1 MGASD
6 RALRWESLLNAR
18 DLGGLP
24 AAHGHVRPGAIV
36 RSDALYRLNDAG
48 RAALVAHGVR
58 TVIDMRATREV
69 AANPYDL
76 DASSGV
82 TRHHI
87 AQQSEEMW
95 EAVRGRRRIDFDL
108 TMLEVA
114 RARFAAIAQ
123 AIADAPAGGVL
134 IHCEVGKDRT
144 GLMTMLLLDLVGTPA
159 DAIAADYALT
169 ATGLAPLFADLIATA
184 ESDER
189 RARLQEEAL
198 CRAEVMA
205 AIHAGFR
212 ARHGDAEM
220 YLHIG
225 GAPRATIDAIRARM
239 LGGASPSTRALT
251 S

>member
-24 AAHGHVRPGAIV
+24 AAHGQVRPGAIV

-69 AANPYDL
+69 AANSYDF
-76 DASSGV
+76 DAPSGV

-87 AQQSEEMW
+87 PQQSEEMW
-95 EAVRGRRRIDFDL
+95 ESVKSRDRVAFDL
-108 TMLEVA
+108 TMLELA
-114 RARFAAIAQ
+114 RSRFATIAQ
-123 AIADAPAGGVL
+123 AIASAPPGGVL

-159 DAIAADYALT
+159 DVIATDYERT
-169 ATGLAPLFADLIATA
+169 ATGLASLFADLIANA

-189 RARLQEEAL
+189 RTRLQEEAL

-205 AIHAGFR
+205 AIHSGFR
-212 ARHGDAEM
+212 AKHGDAET
-220 YLHIG
+220 YLRLG
-225 GAPRATIDAIRARM
+225 GLPRATIDAIRART
-239 LGGASPSTRALT
+239 LDASRTT
-251 S
+251 

>member
-1 MGASD
+1 LAVSD

-18 DLGGLP
+18 DLGGIP
-24 AAHGHVRPGAIV
+24 AAHGHVRAGAIV

-76 DASSGV
+76 GASTGV
-82 TRHHI
+82 TRHHVP
-87 AQQSEEMW
+87 QQSEEMW
-95 EAVRGRRRIDFDL
+95 AAVKGRTRVDFDL

-114 RARFAAIAQ
+114 RPRFAAIAQ
-123 AIADAPAGGVL
+123 TIADAPAGGVL

-144 GLMTMLLLDLVGTPA
+144 GLMTMLLLDLVGTA
-159 DAIAADYALT
+159 AEVIAADYSLT
-169 ATGLAPLFADLIATA
+169 ATGLASLFADLVAKA

-220 YLHIG
+220 YL
-225 GAPRATIDAIRARM
+225 R
-239 LGGASPSTRALT
+239 LGGASKDVTDAIRGRMLRASPT
-251 S
+251 T

>member
-1 MGASD
+1 MAASD

-18 DLGGLP
+18 DLGGIP
-24 AAHGHVRPGAIV
+24 AANGRRVAPHSIV

-48 RAALVAHGVR
+48 RTALVAHGVR

-69 AANPYDL
+69 AANPYGL
-76 DASSGV
+76 DASTGV

-95 EAVRGRRRIDFDL
+95 EAVKGRARADFDL
-108 TMLEVA
+108 AMLELA
-114 RARFAAIAQ
+114 RSRFAAIAH
-123 AIADAPAGGVL
+123 AIADAPPGGVL

-144 GLMTMLLLDLVGTPA
+144 GLMTMLLLDLVGTRA
-159 DAIAADYALT
+159 DEIAADYALT
-169 ATGLAPLFADLIATA
+169 ATGLATLFADLIAKA
-184 ESDER
+184 ESHER

-212 ARHGDAEM
+212 AKHGDAEM
-220 YLHIG
+220 YLRLG
-225 GAPRATIDAIRARM
+225 GLPRSAIDAIRARM
-239 LGGASPSTRALT
+239 LQQASPAT
-251 S
+251 